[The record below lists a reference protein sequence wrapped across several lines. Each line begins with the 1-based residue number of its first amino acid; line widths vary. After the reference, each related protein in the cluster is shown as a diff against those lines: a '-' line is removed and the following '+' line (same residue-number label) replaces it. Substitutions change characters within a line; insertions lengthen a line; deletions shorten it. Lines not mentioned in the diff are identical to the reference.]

1 MLGVDADFTVGNEK
15 VLCQNGYVISLPIKT
30 ENLETRKIQ
39 DLGKEACT
47 STPRGKKWRFF

>member
-15 VLCQNGYVISLPIKT
+15 ILCQNGYVISLPIKT
-30 ENLETRKIQ
+30 ENLEMRKIQ

-47 STPRGKKWRFF
+47 STPRGKEWRFF